1 LFAGA
6 PKMSRHKYRILFAKT
21 EAMRFTGHLDLQRV
35 WERLLR
41 RAQVPL
47 AYSAG
52 YHPHPKIQIGAALPL
67 GVTGE
72 NELVDI
78 ETAEECDAETLARQ
92 ISNSVPPGLSVHRVT
107 ALSENSTGLEKL
119 VLAGEYSAVPL
130 EGEWPEDL
138 PQRIQELMVRVAL
151 PRERRGKTYDL
162 RPRILSLA
170 LDGNTPALA
179 EHPGPDVFRELGR
192 LRSGALRMRLSL
204 TQDATGRP
212 DEVLSAL
219 GLDSMPVEVKRER
232 IVMREADHGP

>member
-1 LFAGA
+1 LSDGA

-67 GVTGE
+67 GVTGD

-78 ETAEECDAETLARQ
+78 ETAEECDAEMLARQ
-92 ISNSVPPGLSVHRVT
+92 ISNSAPPGLSVHRAA
-107 ALSENSTGLEKL
+107 ALPENSPGLEKL
-119 VLAGEYSAVPL
+119 VWAGDYSAAPL
-130 EGEWPEDL
+130 EVEWPEDL
-138 PQRIQELMVRVAL
+138 QQRIQELMVRAAL

-162 RPRILSLA
+162 RPRILSVA
-170 LDGNTPALA
+170 LDGNT
-179 EHPGPDVFRELGR
+179 
-192 LRSGALRMRLSL
+192 LRMRLSL

-212 DEVLSAL
+212 DETLGAL

-232 IVMREADHGP
+232 IVMREADYGPKTINVEDGLWRLNY